1 MSTEQH
7 YVSLPIAKSY
17 FHSGTLKGFRLL
29 KAAISLLHN
38 GAASEAWHIIL
49 ITEKDRQIWLCGCN
63 APGEPR
69 YFKSLNSAVNILEK
83 IGFKVN
89 QMGYVHG
96 MR

>member
-49 ITEKDRQIWLCGCN
+49 ITEKDTKGK
-63 APGEPR
+63 
-69 YFKSLNSAVNILEK
+69 KSVEDLEK
-83 IGFKVN
+83 EIDSW
-89 QMGYVHG
+89 YDE
-96 MR
+96 